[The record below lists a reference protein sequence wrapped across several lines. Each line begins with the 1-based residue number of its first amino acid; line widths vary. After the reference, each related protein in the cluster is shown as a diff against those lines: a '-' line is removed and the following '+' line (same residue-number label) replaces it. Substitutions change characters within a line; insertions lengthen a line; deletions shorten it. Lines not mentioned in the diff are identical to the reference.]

1 MKNKRT
7 VLFSLGLIAA
17 AATGAYLY
25 FTGDRYVSTD
35 NAYLKFDKVTISSEV
50 SGTIASIPVTEN
62 QHVVEGD
69 VLVTVDE
76 AAYQAAVEKAR
87 ARVQKAQSY
96 IQSQVASYRTKQA
109 ELTLAENNHEFAGR
123 EYHREL
129 NLSNR
134 KLTSQALLDER
145 KHALDVASEK
155 RSIIEKE
162 LAQLLASLNG
172 RVDVPLAE
180 YAEVKEA
187 QADLDLALIDLRRT
201 KMVAPFDGYVSHLP
215 KLGQHLDRGS
225 PVLSLV
231 SDSNVWIEANFK
243 ETDLV
248 DVRVEQPVDITI
260 DSYPDLHWQGRVES
274 LGAATGAEYSVL
286 PPQNATGNW
295 IKVVQ
300 RVPIRISLQANQPD
314 RVLRAGMS
322 ANVEI
327 DTRASAI

>member
-1 MKNKRT
+1 MNVRA
-7 VLFSLGLIAA
+7 VLFSLGLFTAGA
-17 AATGAYLY
+17 GGAYLY
-25 FTGDRYVSTD
+25 FTGERFVSTD

-50 SGTIASIPVTEN
+50 SGTITSLS
-62 QHVVEGD
+62 VVENARVERGA
-69 VLVTVDE
+69 VLVVVDQAAYE
-76 AAYQAAVEKAR
+76 AAVQKAR
-87 ARVQKAQSY
+87 ARVQKAESY
-96 IQSQVASYRTKQA
+96 IQSQLASYRTKQS
-109 ELTLAENNHEFAGR
+109 ELALASSNLEFARG

-129 NLSNR
+129 NLAQK

-145 KHALDVASEK
+145 KHALDVSSEN
-155 RSIIEKE
+155 RIIIEKE
-162 LAQLLASLNG
+162 LSQLLASLNG
-172 RVDVPLAE
+172 RVDASPGE

-187 QADLDLALIDLRRT
+187 QADLDLAIIDLDRT
-201 KMVAPFDGYVSHLP
+201 KIVAPFDGFVSHLP
-215 KLGQHLDRGS
+215 KLGQRLEPGS

-274 LGAATGAEYSVL
+274 LSAATGAEFSVL

-300 RVPIRISLQANQPD
+300 RVPIRIRLQPD
-314 RVLRAGMS
+314 DKKAILRAGMS
-322 ANVEI
+322 ASVEI
-327 DTRASAI
+327 DTHATAI

>member
-1 MKNKRT
+1 MNIRPI
-7 VLFSLGLIAA
+7 LFGLGLLVAG
-17 AATGAYLY
+17 ATGAYLY
-25 FTGDRYVSTD
+25 FTGDRFVSTD

-50 SGTIASIPVTEN
+50 SGTIASIPVSEN
-62 QHVVEGD
+62 QHVTQGE
-69 VLVTVDE
+69 VLVTIDHV
-76 AAYQAAVEKAR
+76 AYQAAVEKAR
-87 ARVQKAQSY
+87 ARVQKAESY
-96 IQSQVASYRTKQA
+96 VRSQLANYRTKQA
-109 ELTLAENNHEFAGR
+109 ELTLAANNLDFANR

-129 NLSNR
+129 NLSER

-145 KHALDVASEK
+145 KHRLDVATESHI
-155 RSIIEKE
+155 IIEKE

-172 RVDVPLAE
+172 RIDAPLPD

-187 QADLDLALIDLRRT
+187 QADLDLAMIDLQRT
-201 KMVAPFDGYVSHLP
+201 TIQAPFDGFVSHLP
-215 KLGQHLDRGS
+215 KLGQHLDPGS
-225 PVLSLV
+225 PILSLV

-260 DSYPDLHWQGRVES
+260 DSYPDIHWQGRVES

-300 RVPIRISLQANQPD
+300 RVPIRIRLQSNPQD

-327 DTRASAI
+327 DTHASAI

>member
-1 MKNKRT
+1 MNVRAI
-7 VLFSLGLIAA
+7 LFSLGLLAA
-17 AATGAYLY
+17 GAGGAYLY
-25 FTGDRYVSTD
+25 FTGERFVSTD

-50 SGTIASIPVTEN
+50 SGTITSIS
-62 QHVVEGD
+62 VVENARVERGD
-69 VLVTVDE
+69 VLVVVDQAAYE
-76 AAYQAAVEKAR
+76 AAVQKAR
-87 ARVQKAQSY
+87 ARVQKAESY
-96 IQSQVASYRTKQA
+96 IQSQLASYRTKQA
-109 ELTLAENNHEFAGR
+109 ELALASSNLEFARG

-129 NLSNR
+129 NLSQK

-145 KHALDVASEK
+145 KHALDVSSEN
-155 RSIIEKE
+155 RIIIEKE
-162 LAQLLASLNG
+162 LSQLLASLNG
-172 RVDVPLAE
+172 RVDASPGE

-187 QADLDLALIDLRRT
+187 QADLDLAIIDLDRT
-201 KMVAPFDGYVSHLP
+201 KIVAPFDGFVSHLP
-215 KLGQHLDRGS
+215 KLGQRLEPGS

-274 LGAATGAEYSVL
+274 LSAATGAEFSVL

-300 RVPIRISLQANQPD
+300 RVPIRIRLQPD
-314 RVLRAGMS
+314 DKKAILRAGMS
-322 ANVEI
+322 ASVEI
-327 DTRASAI
+327 DTHATAI